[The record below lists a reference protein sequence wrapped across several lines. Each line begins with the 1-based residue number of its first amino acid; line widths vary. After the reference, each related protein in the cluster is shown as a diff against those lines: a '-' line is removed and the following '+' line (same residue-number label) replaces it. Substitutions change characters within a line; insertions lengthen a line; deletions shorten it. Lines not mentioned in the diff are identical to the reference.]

1 MAEWFKAPAWK
12 ACSRAIVSRVR
23 IPSSPPSICAN
34 CGVLMNIT
42 FVPLV
47 KSHFLLLIK
56 WLQTAHVRLWW
67 DQDIKWTPELIEKK
81 YGDYV
86 NGSKSVN
93 KSHGEFKK
101 PIYAY
106 IIYIDNVPIGY
117 IQYYNLYDFPSE
129 SCPDLSELPKSCAS
143 LDLYIGEVEFIG
155 KNIGSTALSLFLE
168 QYVFPRFDYIFV
180 DPDITNLGAIR
191 AYEKAGFRKAKE
203 QGGIDE
209 LWMIR
214 EK

>member
-1 MAEWFKAPAWK
+1 
-12 ACSRAIVSRVR
+12 
-23 IPSSPPSICAN
+23 
-34 CGVLMNIT
+34 MNIT

-106 IIYIDNVPIGY
+106 IIYIDNPCTHIRRILKNGVRIY
-117 IQYYNLYDFPSE
+117 ISM
-129 SCPDLSELPKSCAS
+129 DLIPP
-143 LDLYIGEVEFIG
+143 YFYRVIVNT
-155 KNIGSTALSLFLE
+155 NIIIA
-168 QYVFPRFDYIFV
+168 
-180 DPDITNLGAIR
+180 R
-191 AYEKAGFRKAKE
+191 ATLKF
-203 QGGIDE
+203 
-209 LWMIR
+209 
-214 EK
+214 